1 MSLSGWNDE
10 FTNFPPRTCEP
21 VLTINTRKVSTS
33 QEMSKQ
39 KVVEDLKNGKK
50 GKITS
55 FFSKEQP
62 VCGKFKMSL
71 HLSLHTVRS
80 ADRVIDEF
88 VGLSKIV

>member
-1 MSLSGWNDE
+1 MSLSGLNDE
-10 FTNFPPRTCEP
+10 FTNIPSRACEP
-21 VLTINTRKVSTS
+21 ALTINTRKFSAS
-33 QEMSKQ
+33 QEKSRQ

-55 FFSKEQP
+55 FFSKERT

-88 VGLSKIV
+88 VDLSKII

>member
-1 MSLSGWNDE
+1 
-10 FTNFPPRTCEP
+10 
-21 VLTINTRKVSTS
+21 
-33 QEMSKQ
+33 MSKR

-55 FFSKEQP
+55 FFSKEQT

-88 VGLSKIV
+88 VDLSKISSFSNSWKHIYSLEGSVSIKGR